1 MSNVCLELNPFE
13 AGLLLGVMIKE
24 MANSP
29 ENKDVIEPIFKRL
42 SEICQQEYYTGDK
55 SNE

>member
-13 AGLLLGVMIKE
+13 AGILLGIMVKE
-24 MANSP
+24 GANCP
-29 ENKDVIEPIFKRL
+29 ENKDVIEPIFKKL
-42 SEICQQEYYTGDK
+42 SMICEQAYYTGDK

>member
-13 AGLLLGVMIKE
+13 AGILLGIMIKE
-24 MANSP
+24 GANCP
-29 ENKDVIEPIFKRL
+29 ENKDVIDPIFKRL

-55 SNE
+55 NNE

>member
-13 AGLLLGVMIKE
+13 AGILLGIMIKE
-24 MANSP
+24 GANSP

-55 SNE
+55 NNE

>member
-1 MSNVCLELNPFE
+1 MNNVCLELNPFE
-13 AGLLLGVMIKE
+13 AGILLGIMIKE

-42 SEICQQEYYTGDK
+42 SEMCQQEYYTGDK